1 MGNNNQKSQNHPQK
15 LNTIKTDKE
24 RIDEAFLDVYII
36 GKYDR
41 IMDVLI
47 GKRKDT
53 IKQFYRENNEIIEV
67 SEEIDKISDQKIN
80 MTKTIKE
87 QNEEKN
93 ENLLFINNNNEI
105 KQNEIN
111 EQENSDFI
119 EYLDNFL
126 NNEKQIN
133 SNNNILL
140 KNSTFNW
147 LFHFYCK
154 NGFTIEYIM
163 NIKDE
168 IDKNIFEKKNNVLIA
183 FVDSISEICE
193 TLGVFKSINK
203 EFHPL
208 FLFIINGVEKEIKK
222 DEILENIKKYVY
234 KNKIKMFEMRNI
246 SIKNRLNLEKILN
259 KDIVKSYILEMYLYL
274 INAWFYYNNF
284 GDDFAFEDLSHDNL
298 SVLLKELTE
307 QQYIK
312 PENENKSKVFFNI
325 LILGRPGV
333 GKSTLVNLLC
343 NSKRSMEGK
352 GINVTRF
359 ITKYVIKEYNISIYD
374 TPGFE
379 FDSEVNTIKLKIE
392 ELNEHLLKKKNQIH
406 LVFYLLNA
414 KSERYFYN
422 NEKEIL
428 KILMKNK
435 LQTFFLL
442 TFCPDKEFG
451 EEIKEVVEK
460 ELKTIFYKFG
470 QQDWDFYFKNKT
482 KIFPVHLLDEMDGT
496 KNFGLKTVL
505 EEAYNQFENC
515 IIDEDD
521 LKELQ
526 ENLKNF
532 NTNKKN
538 DEYEI
543 IEVKSKKSK
552 IFDILNKNGNTLY
565 KYIQEIDDVIDS
577 AKAESLSTINNY
589 SIVCCLL
596 GVLGIIVTT
605 YPLKFC
611 KKNLV
616 LKLAE
621 NFKKVINDEEKNDL
635 VKLNSDKIYEDSFWI
650 KIPLVSSITN
660 IFNIQKFGKYYLD
673 EYSKELNE
681 EALSGL
687 VTYLIDIINC
697 YNNSIKSLR
706 NLGKLFNE

>member
-1 MGNNNQKSQNHPQK
+1 MGNNQKSQNHPQK
-15 LNTIKTDKE
+15 SNTIKTDKE

-105 KQNEIN
+105 KQTKIN
-111 EQENSDFI
+111 EQENLDFI

-168 IDKNIFEKKNNVLIA
+168 IDKNIFEKRNNVLIA
-183 FVDSISEICE
+183 FVDSISEIYK
-193 TLGVFKSINK
+193 TLDIFKSINK

-208 FLFIINGVEKEIKK
+208 FLFIINGVEEEIKK
-222 DEILENIKKYVY
+222 DEIKENNKKYVY

-298 SVLLKELTE
+298 NILLKELTE

-635 VKLNSDKIYEDSFWI
+635 VKLNSDKIYEDSIWI
-650 KIPLVSSITN
+650 NIPLVSSITN

-687 VTYLIDIINC
+687 AIYLIDIINC

>member
-1 MGNNNQKSQNHPQK
+1 M
-15 LNTIKTDKE
+15 L
-24 RIDEAFLDVYII
+24 
-36 GKYDR
+36 
-41 IMDVLI
+41 
-47 GKRKDT
+47 
-53 IKQFYRENNEIIEV
+53 
-67 SEEIDKISDQKIN
+67 
-80 MTKTIKE
+80 
-87 QNEEKN
+87 
-93 ENLLFINNNNEI
+93 
-105 KQNEIN
+105 
-111 EQENSDFI
+111 
-119 EYLDNFL
+119 
-126 NNEKQIN
+126 
-133 SNNNILL
+133 
-140 KNSTFNW
+140 
-147 LFHFYCK
+147 
-154 NGFTIEYIM
+154 
-163 NIKDE
+163 
-168 IDKNIFEKKNNVLIA
+168 A
-183 FVDSISEICE
+183 FVDSISEIYK
-193 TLGVFKSINK
+193 TLDIFKSINK

-222 DEILENIKKYVY
+222 DEILEDIEKYVY

-298 SVLLKELTE
+298 NILLKELTE

-596 GVLGIIVTT
+596 GVFGIVITNC
-605 YPLKFC
+605 PLKFC
-611 KKNLV
+611 KKNLL

-635 VKLNSDKIYEDSFWI
+635 VKLNSDKIYEDSIWI
-650 KIPLVSSITN
+650 NIPLVSSITN

-687 VTYLIDIINC
+687 AIYLIDIINC
-697 YNNSIKSLR
+697 YNNSIKSLKI
-706 NLGKLFNE
+706 LGKLFNE

>member
-1 MGNNNQKSQNHPQK
+1 MGNNQKSQNHPQK

-183 FVDSISEICE
+183 FVDSISEIYK
-193 TLGVFKSINK
+193 TLDIFKSINK

-208 FLFIINGVEKEIKK
+208 FLFIINGVEEEIKK

-298 SVLLKELTE
+298 NILLKELTE

-635 VKLNSDKIYEDSFWI
+635 VKLNSDKINEDSIWI
-650 KIPLVSSITN
+650 YIPLVSSITN
-660 IFNIQKFGKYYLD
+660 TFNIQQFGKYYLD

-687 VTYLIDIINC
+687 AIYLIDIINC
-697 YNNSIKSLR
+697 YNNSIKSLKI
-706 NLGKLFNE
+706 LGKLFNE

>member
-1 MGNNNQKSQNHPQK
+1 MGNNQKSQNHPQK

-93 ENLLFINNNNEI
+93 ENFLFINNNNEI

-183 FVDSISEICE
+183 FVDSISEIYK
-193 TLGVFKSINK
+193 TLDIFKSINK

-208 FLFIINGVEKEIKK
+208 FLFIINGVEEEIKK

-298 SVLLKELTE
+298 NILLKELTE

>member
-93 ENLLFINNNNEI
+93 KNLLFINNNNEI

-168 IDKNIFEKKNNVLIA
+168 IDKNIFEKRNNVLIA
-183 FVDSISEICE
+183 FVDSISEICG
-193 TLGVFKSINK
+193 TLDIFNTINK

-208 FLFIINGVEKEIKK
+208 FLFIINGVEEEIKK

-298 SVLLKELTE
+298 NILLKELTE

-635 VKLNSDKIYEDSFWI
+635 VKLNSDKIYEDSIWI
-650 KIPLVSSITN
+650 NIPLVSSITN

-697 YNNSIKSLR
+697 YNNSIKSLK

>member
-1 MGNNNQKSQNHPQK
+1 MGNNQKSQNHPQK

-93 ENLLFINNNNEI
+93 KNLLFINNNNEI

-168 IDKNIFEKKNNVLIA
+168 IDKNIFEKRNNVLIA

-222 DEILENIKKYVY
+222 DEILEDIKKYVY
-234 KNKIKMFEMRNI
+234 MNKIKMFEMRNI

-298 SVLLKELTE
+298 NILLKELTE

-621 NFKKVINDEEKNDL
+621 NFKKVINDEEKSDL
-635 VKLNSDKIYEDSFWI
+635 VKLNSDKINEDSI
-650 KIPLVSSITN
+650 CINIPIVSSITN

>member
-1 MGNNNQKSQNHPQK
+1 MGNNQKSQNHPQK
-15 LNTIKTDKE
+15 SNTIKTDKE

-105 KQNEIN
+105 KQTKIN
-111 EQENSDFI
+111 EQENLDFI

-168 IDKNIFEKKNNVLIA
+168 IDKNIFEKRNNVLIA
-183 FVDSISEICE
+183 FVDSISEIYK
-193 TLGVFKSINK
+193 TLDIFKSINK

-222 DEILENIKKYVY
+222 DKILEDIEKYVY

-298 SVLLKELTE
+298 NILLKELTE

-359 ITKYVIKEYNISIYD
+359 ITRYVIKEYNISIYD

-687 VTYLIDIINC
+687 AIYLIDIINC